1 MVTTIQPNNV
11 KSVVDGIK
19 SNDTSKNIS
28 LVMRENENLEDSSMD
43 EKIKKKT
50 INLFKTGNRLLF
62 CLESSQYYGQ
72 AVRTFSSFKSILN
85 F

>member
-19 SNDTSKNIS
+19 NNDTSKNIS
-28 LVMRENENLEDSSMD
+28 LVMRDNENLEDSSMD

-50 INLFKTGNRLLF
+50 INLLKTGNIYIF
-62 CLESSQYYGQ
+62 FLESSKSHM
-72 AVRTFSSFKSILN
+72 AVRTFYF